1 MALSATSAY
10 VLAVETDKQYLDLL
24 RTFYGKSDV
33 AVEAK
38 EIFEYLKQNYPRI
51 SGRLSIGTYVANTW
65 WQISPGGMTAGS
77 DSEGW
82 ARHLLGNYI
91 VSKNLLAHMYYNLQ
105 TEIRAALAT
114 LMSVFHMKTALVDV
128 PVTQSTVFNYKV
140 TRTAARSLAREL
152 PGEETHLTDLIFCI
166 GNYLG
171 HLPNRSQVIG
181 EVPLPV
187 AAVRRTVN
195 PLEISN
201 EYLSN
206 EVKLG
211 VLNMMGKTKIGDPIE
226 GVRYK
231 LEAVRIKTICE
242 TLFLPE
248 DIDLCSKLPAVQ
260 YIIAQALDSTDTP
273 MDTFED
279 RVESDV
285 LVGAKVRSKL
295 QGLLRFREEEDLNV
309 LLAKAAIRPN
319 EMTRGDGVVVR
330 ARYEKNVAGRS
341 LLRVG
346 SPFSQEQYSL
356 LTARLVRALLL
367 KNPTVDMN
375 YAEAVI
381 TLLQR
386 YIHYRTNPLRFVNLP
401 VKIQMI
407 FKGKIELIDY
417 SAVDRVFAQL
427 QNSFPEV
434 ERAWCA
440 PLATVAYFILRDSGG
455 SFAKW
460 RDLCDVPP
468 VLNFDFVGYVDPRV
482 LSNSERKHLA
492 RIVHRF
498 RTANTPVRGFKI
510 DNRLINPIDYI
521 YDGINMSTSSRSMHR
536 SLLNR

>member
-1 MALSATSAY
+1 MALAATNTY
-10 VLAVETDKQYLDLL
+10 VLAVETDKQFLDLL
-24 RTFYGKSDV
+24 KTFYGKSDV

-38 EIFEYLKQNYPRI
+38 EIFEYLKQNHTRI
-51 SGRLSIGTYVANTW
+51 SGRLTVGTYVANTW
-65 WQISPGGMTAGS
+65 WQISSGNMTAWS

-91 VSKNLLAHMYYNLQ
+91 ISKNLLAHMYYNLQ

-114 LMSVFHMKTALVDV
+114 PMSVFHIKSALVDV
-128 PVTQSTVFNYKV
+128 PVTQSTNFNYKV
-140 TRTAARSLAREL
+140 TRTAARNLAREL
-152 PGEETHLTDLIFCI
+152 PGEENHLTDLIFCI

-171 HLPNRSQVIG
+171 HLPSRAQVIG
-181 EVPLPV
+181 EVPLPI

-195 PLEISN
+195 PLVISN

-211 VLNMMGKTKIGDPIE
+211 MFNMIGKTKIGDPIE

-231 LEAVRIKTICE
+231 LEAVRIKTVCE
-242 TLFLPE
+242 TLFYKE
-248 DIDLCSKLPAVQ
+248 DVDLCSKLPAVQ
-260 YIIAQALDSTDTP
+260 YIIVQALDSTDVPT
-273 MDTFED
+273 DTFED

-285 LVGAKVRSKL
+285 VVGAKVRSKL
-295 QGLLRFREEEDLNV
+295 QSLLRFREEDDLNV

-319 EMTRGDGVVVR
+319 EMIRGDGAVVK
-330 ARYEKNVAGRS
+330 ARYDENITGRS

-346 SPFSQEQYSL
+346 SPFSREQYSL

-401 VKIQMI
+401 VKIQVM
-407 FKGKIELIDY
+407 FKGKMELIDY
-417 SAVDRVFAQL
+417 SAVDGVFAQL

-434 ERAWCA
+434 ERSWCA
-440 PLATVAYFILRDSGG
+440 PLATVAYFLLRDSGG

-482 LSNSERKHLA
+482 LSSFERKHLA

-510 DNRLINPIDYI
+510 DNRLINPIDHI
-521 YDGINMSTSSRSMHR
+521 YDEIDMSASSRSLHR
-536 SLLNR
+536 SLLLR

>member
-1 MALSATSAY
+1 MALSATNAY
-10 VLAVETDKQYLDLL
+10 VLAVETDNQYLDLL

-38 EIFEYLKQNYPRI
+38 EIFEYLTQNYARI
-51 SGRLSIGTYVANTW
+51 SGRLSIGTYVAHTW
-65 WQISPGGMTAGS
+65 WQISPSGMTAWS

-114 LMSVFHMKTALVDV
+114 PMSVFHMKSALVDV

-187 AAVRRTVN
+187 AAVRQTVN
-195 PLEISN
+195 PLVISN

-211 VLNMMGKTKIGDPIE
+211 VLNMTGKTKIGDPIE

-242 TLFLPE
+242 TLFFPE
-248 DIDLCSKLPAVQ
+248 DVDLCSKLPAVQ
-260 YIIAQALDSTDTP
+260 YIIVQALDSTDTP

-498 RTANTPVRGFKI
+498 RTANTPVRGFNI
-510 DNRLINPIDYI
+510 DNRLINPIDHI
-521 YDGINMSTSSRSMHR
+521 YDGINMSASSRSMHR